1 MPVKHRTSALLN
13 RVKGGPHGAFIHIG
27 PPKTGTTYLQDI
39 LWANEKPLRRQ
50 GVLLPGKAK
59 REHFRAAKD
68 VRRLNRRKKGIDAR
82 GPWGTLAA
90 QMRSWPGQSVVSSEW
105 LAVCGEAAV
114 SHIVTS
120 LGDVP
125 THVVI
130 TARDLGRV
138 VPAVWQ
144 ERVKNGSGRTL
155 PDFVAGLADPE
166 NSDLGRTFWNV
177 HDSRALVRRWC
188 TALPPERVHLVI
200 VPTAGAAPDE
210 LWHRFAGIFLDD
222 TAAYDTA
229 SVAANPGL
237 GAADAEFLRRVNV
250 EMDGRLDKAVHAT
263 NVKNLLAKQTLAG
276 RSDAG
281 GRVQLDAG
289 TRAWLSERADETIDD
304 LRSSG
309 CHVVGDLDELRVS
322 VDGPAELL
330 TPEATDPAAVARAG
344 VLAVREL
351 LLAAQ
356 GAPSRKRGRAPAGD
370 DLEDEDLPE
379 SDHG

>member
-1 MPVKHRTSALLN
+1 M
-13 RVKGGPHGAFIHIG
+13 KGGPTGAFIHIG

-39 LWANEKPLRRQ
+39 LWSNEKPLRRQ

-68 VRRLNRRKKGIDAR
+68 VRRLNRRKKGIDLG

-90 QMRSWPGQSVVSSEW
+90 QMRSWPGRSVVSSEW

-114 SHIVTS
+114 AHIVTS
-120 LGDVP
+120 LGEVP

-166 NSDLGRTFWNV
+166 HSDLGRTFWNV

-188 TALPPERVHLVI
+188 TVLPPDRVHLVI

-210 LWHRFAGIFLDD
+210 LWHRFAGIFLED
-222 TAAYDTA
+222 TTAYDTA

-250 EMDGRLDKAVHAT
+250 EMDGRLDKSVHAST
-263 NVKNLLAKQTLAG
+263 VKNLLAKQTLAG
-276 RSDAG
+276 RNDAG
-281 GRVQLDAG
+281 GRVELDSG
-289 TRAWLSERADETIDD
+289 TRSWLSERADETIDE

-309 CHVVGDLDELRVS
+309 CHVVGDLDELRVP

-330 TPEATDPAAVARAG
+330 TPEATDPVAVARAG

-356 GAPSRKRGRAPAGD
+356 GVPSSKRGRAPAGD
-370 DLEDEDLPE
+370 DLEDEDLAE

>member
-1 MPVKHRTSALLN
+1 MR
-13 RVKGGPHGAFIHIG
+13 GGPRGAFIHIG

-39 LWANEKPLRRQ
+39 LWGNEKLLRRQ

-59 REHFRAAKD
+59 RDHFRAAKD
-68 VRRLNRRKKGIDAR
+68 VRRLNRRKKGIDSG

-90 QMRSWPGQSVVSSEW
+90 QMRSWPGQSVVSTEW

-114 SHIVTS
+114 GHIVES

-155 PDFVAGLADPE
+155 PDFLAGLADPE
-166 NSDLGRTFWNV
+166 HDDLGRNFWLV
-177 HDSRALVRRWC
+177 HDSRALVSRWC
-188 TALPPERVHLVI
+188 TVLPPERVHLVI

-210 LWHRFAGIFLDD
+210 LWRRFAGTFLEDP
-222 TAAYDTA
+222 TAYDTA
-229 SVAANPGL
+229 TVAANPGL
-237 GAADAEFLRRVNV
+237 GAADAEFLRQVNV
-250 EMDGRLDKAVHAT
+250 EIDGRLDRAVHVS

-281 GRVQLDAG
+281 GRIELDVK
-289 TRAWLSERADETIDD
+289 TRAWLSERADATIDE

-309 CHVVGDLDELRVS
+309 CHVVGDLEELRVP
-322 VDGPAELL
+322 VDGPAEL
-330 TPEATDPAAVARAG
+330 PAPGVSDPAALARAG

-356 GAPSRKRGRAPAGD
+356 GAPSRTPGREKAGADMD
-370 DLEDEDLPE
+370 DEELLE